1 MIKEGSLLRITDNS
15 GAKTARCIKI
25 LGGYKKKTAKEGDM
39 IVVTVQNV
47 RDRISF
53 KKASKVK
60 KKDIFKAMIVRTKFI
75 TEKKSRI
82 KFKFKDNSAIL
93 LDKQNNPIG
102 TRLIGFV
109 SKKLHHKFPKL
120 VALSLKKF

>member
-1 MIKEGSLLRITDNS
+1 MIKHGTLLKITDNS

-39 IVVTVQNV
+39 VVVTIQNL
-47 RDRISF
+47 RDRANL
-53 KKASKVK
+53 KRVSKVK
-60 KKDIFKAMIVRTKFI
+60 KKDIFRALVVRTKFI
-75 TEKKSRI
+75 IDKRSRI
-82 KFKFKDNSAIL
+82 KIKLNDNSAIL
-93 LDKQNNPIG
+93 LDKQNNPVG

-109 SKKLHHKFPKL
+109 SKKLNKKFPKL